1 MLPLKLD
8 RPLAVFDIESTGMNR
23 RTDRIIDLAIIK
35 LLPDGRRETHEYR
48 FDPERPIPPETTAI
62 HGITDADVKGCPVF
76 KQKAAELAD
85 LLKGCDLAGYNV
97 LGFDI
102 PLLAEEF
109 AHAGINLD
117 VESRRV
123 FDAQRVFHKKVPR
136 DLTAALA
143 FYCGE
148 LHVDAHGALGDVE
161 ATLRVMEG
169 QLARYPDL
177 PRDLDGLDNFCNPR
191 DPSWVDRTGRLKWVQ
206 GEVTLNFGKYQGR
219 KLREAVQNEPNLIRW
234 MLKADFP
241 QDTREIVQ
249 NALNGRYPPPP
260 APAVEPEV

>member
-1 MLPLKLD
+1 MLKLKLD
-8 RPLAVFDIESTGMNR
+8 RPLAVFDIESTGTNR
-23 RTDRIIDLAIIK
+23 RTDKIIDLAIVK
-35 LLPDGRRETHEYR
+35 LLPDGRREVHEYR

-62 HGITDADVKGCPVF
+62 HGIADADVKGCPVF
-76 KQKAAELAD
+76 RQKAAELIS
-85 LLKGCDLAGYNV
+85 LLKDCDLAGYNV

-109 AHAGINLD
+109 ARAGVVLD
-117 VESRRV
+117 VESCRV

-136 DLTAALA
+136 DLTAALK

-148 LHVDAHGALGDVE
+148 LHLDAHGALGDVE

-169 QLARYPDL
+169 QLEKYPDL

-191 DPSWVDRTGRLKWVQ
+191 DPAWADRTGKLKWVD

-219 KLREAVQNEPNLIRW
+219 KLREVVQQEPNLVRW

-241 QDTREIVQ
+241 QDTRDIVQ
-249 NALNGRYPPPP
+249 NALNGKYPPPP
-260 APAVEPEV
+260 APAPET